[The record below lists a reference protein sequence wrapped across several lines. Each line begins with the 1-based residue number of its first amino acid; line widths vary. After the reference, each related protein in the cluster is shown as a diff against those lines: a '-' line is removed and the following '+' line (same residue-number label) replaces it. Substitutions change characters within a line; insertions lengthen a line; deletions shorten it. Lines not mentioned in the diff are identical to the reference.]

1 MSSEKP
7 LIERRY
13 HIPLAMFQEAFRSFQ
28 KKYVYPRNIVLTVV
42 LAAVAG
48 VYVKAVVD
56 DPSQKLAYLLV
67 VACVAMIL
75 ITWYNTFKLRRSVT
89 EALRE
94 VENDTYEMKLFS
106 DRMTILAKD
115 PEGGDYVIEERR
127 LTEPEAPAA
136 EAGED
141 GNGFQQIFPEKPAE
155 DAELLEP
162 TEIRFGKQV
171 KLHEYDSY
179 FMVYL
184 VRQNFYL
191 LPKQAF
197 TAEEQTLIRNT
208 VSR

>member
-28 KKYVYPRNIVLTVV
+28 KKYVYPRNIVLSVV

-56 DPSQKLAYLLV
+56 DPSQKLAYLLI
-67 VACVAMIL
+67 VACAAMIL

-94 VENDTYEMKLFS
+94 VENDTYEMKLYP
-106 DRMTILAKD
+106 DRMTVLAKD
-115 PEGGDYVIEERR
+115 PEGGDYVIEERK
-127 LTEPEAPAA
+127 PA
-136 EAGED
+136 EAQPETDGD

-162 TEIRFGKQV
+162 TEIRFGKNV
-171 KLHEYDSY
+171 KLHEYGSF
-179 FMVYL
+179 FMVYI

-191 LPKQAF
+191 LPKEAF
-197 TAEEQTLIRNT
+197 NAEEQTLIRNT

>member
-7 LIERRY
+7 LIERSY
-13 HIPLAMFQEAFRSFQ
+13 HIPLSMFQEAFRSFQ

-56 DPSQKLAYLLV
+56 DPSQKLAYLLI
-67 VACVAMIL
+67 VACAAMIL
-75 ITWYNTFKLRRSVT
+75 ITWYNTFRLRSLVT

-94 VENDTYEMKLFS
+94 VENDTYEMKLFP
-106 DRMTILAKD
+106 DRMTVLAKD
-115 PEGGDYVIEERR
+115 PEGSVTEKPEQPAKEE
-127 LTEPEAPAA
+127 TA
-136 EAGED
+136 EEG
-141 GNGFQQIFPEKPAE
+141 GGFQPIFPEKPAE
-155 DAELLEP
+155 DAEQQEP
-162 TEIRFGKQV
+162 TEIRFGKHV

-179 FMVYL
+179 FMVYI

-208 VSR
+208 ASR